1 MDDKHSTSAPKS
13 VAIASLAI
21 ALLISASLLFAWE
34 RTGKTPLLIASL
46 GYLVVSPLWYLA
58 PINFRKLLGPIR
70 SRVTY
75 RRKFTLAQAVLSL
88 VGYTIIFVA
97 VVTWLFPSFAA

>member
-46 GYLVVSPLWYLA
+46 GYVVVSPLW
-58 PINFRKLLGPIR
+58 
-70 SRVTY
+70 
-75 RRKFTLAQAVLSL
+75 
-88 VGYTIIFVA
+88 
-97 VVTWLFPSFAA
+97 